1 MGDLGAENVY
11 DNQNRRS
18 PLPDLRWK
26 QSVSPPQIG
35 HVRIPLQLHLA
46 KIM

>member
-1 MGDLGAENVY
+1 MGDLGTENIY

-18 PLPDLRWK
+18 TPLDLRQK

-35 HVRIPLQLHLA
+35 HVRMPLQLHLA
-46 KIM
+46 KIL